1 MMMII
6 RLLGVLHYDYDA
18 LFCITPNTWNSSW
31 SKPPLVGIFIP
42 MMMIVVEM
50 MFESGGD
57 NGHVIMM
64 IRLFEMP
71 SKKCKFGGYSQR
83 GGTSFPQFG

>member
-1 MMMII
+1 
-6 RLLGVLHYDYDA
+6 
-18 LFCITPNTWNSSW
+18 
-31 SKPPLVGIFIP
+31 
-42 MMMIVVEM
+42 

-83 GGTSFPQFG
+83 GGTSFPQFGQNNYNDDDADDDAYNDDVEDDGGEKSIDCLLSLTHL